1 MMNERIKEDLKDKVD
16 EMINDFY
23 WSFRDDVNDQGGQ
36 ELIMIMERLRKEIP
50 PIMAKHDTDD
60 SRYTE
65 PWKQN
70 WHGKYT
76 QEEQGLPSLEEQ
88 A

>member
-23 WSFRDDVNDQGGQ
+23 WSFRDDVNDRGGQ

-50 PIMAKHDTDD
+50 PIMATHDTDD

-76 QEEQGLPSLEEQ
+76 DEEQGLPSPE
-88 A
+88 

>member
-1 MMNERIKEDLKDKVD
+1 MKNYSIEEDCKDKVD

-23 WSFRDDVNDQGGQ
+23 WSFRDDVTDKGGEQ
-36 ELIMIMERLRKEIP
+36 LIIIMERLRKEIP
-50 PIMAKHDTDD
+50 PIMTEHYTED
-60 SRYTE
+60 SQYME

-76 QEEQGLPSLEEQ
+76 KEEQ

>member
-1 MMNERIKEDLKDKVD
+1 MNEKIEQDCKDKVD

-23 WSFRDDVNDQGGQ
+23 WSFRDDVSDEGGQ
-36 ELIMIMERLRKEIP
+36 KLIVIMERLRQEIP
-50 PIMAKHDTDD
+50 PIMSEHDTDD

-76 QEEQGLPSLEEQ
+76 EAADELS
-88 A
+88 